1 MTSQSLFWLLGL
13 LLAPWALAVVVTLVK
28 WSFDA
33 LAADARN
40 AKLPPGTL
48 RSAGR
53 DCIHYGII
61 FTSFAVS
68 TMIFKTIDG
77 MWHFTLKPFS
87 SDLTAYSELVK
98 KVVLGVGCSMC
109 FVLIVALLSGLLDR
123 LLPDASA
130 DRTPAA

>member
-1 MTSQSLFWLLGL
+1 MTLQSLFWLLGL
-13 LLAPWALAVVVTLVK
+13 LLAPWALAVVVTVVK

-40 AKLPPGTL
+40 ARLAPGSL

-53 DCIHYGII
+53 DCIHYGVI

-68 TMIFKTIDG
+68 TMIFMTIDG
-77 MWHFTLKPFS
+77 MWHFSLKPFS
-87 SDLTAYSELVK
+87 HDLAAYSGLVK
-98 KVVLGVGCSMC
+98 KVILGTGSSMC

-123 LLPDASA
+123 LLPDAPA
-130 DRTPAA
+130 NRTPAA